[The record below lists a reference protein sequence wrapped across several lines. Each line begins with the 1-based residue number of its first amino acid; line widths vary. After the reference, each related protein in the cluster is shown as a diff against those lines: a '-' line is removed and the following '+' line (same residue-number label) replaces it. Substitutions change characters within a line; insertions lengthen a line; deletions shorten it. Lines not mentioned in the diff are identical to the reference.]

1 VNHEIFIFSDR
12 HDEHGSEFLSA
23 HTTESSLIAVIE
35 AAQSDIPEKDRV
47 PVSELL
53 GAAREANGESL
64 TYIDH
69 RGWGGASIFI
79 LSGVAK

>member
-1 VNHEIFIFSDR
+1 MTHEIFIFSDR

-23 HTTESSLIAVIE
+23 HPTESSLIAVIE

-53 GAAREANGESL
+53 GAAREANGKAPL
-64 TYIDH
+64 YLH
-69 RGWGGASIFI
+69 NRAWGGASIFI
-79 LSGVAK
+79 LSEVAK